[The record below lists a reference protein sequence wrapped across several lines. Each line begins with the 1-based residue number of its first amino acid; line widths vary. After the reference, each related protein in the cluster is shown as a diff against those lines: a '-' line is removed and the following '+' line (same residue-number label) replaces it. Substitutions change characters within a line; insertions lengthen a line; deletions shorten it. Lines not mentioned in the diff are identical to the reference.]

1 MMATEPHNA
10 FSPRLPSTDLR
21 GKESDTVHSR
31 KSVLFA
37 ELAST
42 SSKVSVDPDQVA
54 LQQDLNEYGA
64 KLFGSRRL

>member
-1 MMATEPHNA
+1 ML
-10 FSPRLPSTDLR
+10 FLPDSLPLTYEE
-21 GKESDTVHSR
+21 KESDTVHSR

-64 KLFGSRRL
+64 KLFGSWRL

>member
-1 MMATEPHNA
+1 MP
-10 FSPRLPSTDLR
+10 FLPDSLPLTYEE
-21 GKESDTVHSR
+21 KESDTVHSR

-42 SSKVSVDPDQVA
+42 SSKVSVDSAKVA

-64 KLFGSRRL
+64 KFGSRRL